1 MSAGQ
6 GLKANLQLFTTRR
19 CQLRC
24 RYCPIL
30 KGESVMPLSTALKGA
45 DLLLGHRSPRLRLD
59 FGGGEP
65 LLNFEVVS
73 EVSDYA
79 ARRARALGKDLG
91 FYMVTNGVL
100 LDDAV
105 LDWAARRGVLL
116 ELSMDGAR
124 PDHNRFKAAYDR
136 GLDPYAAT
144 RAAVE
149 RALRAGAPHFVIMVA
164 SPANARRLA
173 ENFEHLF
180 ELGVRHMDLSYAI
193 GASWSEEDQAVFFEQ
208 VERVLTRHA
217 RALEEGSVQLG
228 NARARLEPTVL
239 NSELMVDPDGS
250 LHQMSEWMFET
261 TPATGTVPFPV
272 GSLDTVKDI
281 NALRWSRF
289 HSYYTLV
296 RLYEGRPEVRAALLN
311 NISFGL
317 RVGRFFR
324 AAAGRLGKVP
334 A

>member
-1 MSAGQ
+1 MSGR
-6 GLKANLQLFTTRR
+6 GNLKANLQLFVTRR

-30 KGESVMPLSTALKGA
+30 KGDSVMPLRTALKGA
-45 DLLLGHRSPRLRLD
+45 DLLLGHASRGVRLD

-65 LLNFEVVS
+65 LLNFDVVR
-73 EVSDYA
+73 ETSDYA
-79 ARRARALGKDLG
+79 ARRARDLGKDLS

-100 LDDAV
+100 IDDAF
-105 LDWAARRGVLL
+105 LSWARGRRVLL
-116 ELSMDGAR
+116 EFSMDGSPA
-124 PDHNRFKAAYDR
+124 DHNRFKAAYER

-144 RAAVE
+144 RAGVE
-149 RALRAGAPHFVIMVA
+149 RAQRAGVPHFVIMVA

-180 ELGVRHMDLSYAI
+180 DIGVRRVDLSYAI
-193 GASWSEEDQAVFFEQ
+193 GGLWSAEDEATYFAQ
-208 VERVLTRHA
+208 VERVLVRHA
-217 RALEEGSVQLG
+217 RALDSGEIQLG
-228 NARARLEPTVL
+228 NARQRVEPTVL

-261 TPATGTVPFPV
+261 RPPRREAPFPV
-272 GSLDTVKDI
+272 GTLDTVRDI

-289 HSYYTLV
+289 RSYYTLAAM
-296 RLYEGRPEVRAALLN
+296 YEGDDEVRDILLN

-317 RVGRFFR
+317 RVGKFFR
-324 AAAGRLGKVP
+324 AASGRLGKVP

>member
-1 MSAGQ
+1 MSAHRS
-6 GLKANLQLFTTRR
+6 LKANLQLFVTRR

-30 KGESVMPLSTALKGA
+30 KGDSIMPLKTALKGA
-45 DLLLGHRSPRLRLD
+45 DLLLGHGSSRVRLD

-65 LLNFEVVS
+65 LLNFDVVR

-79 ARRARALGKDLG
+79 ARRARELGKDLS
-91 FYMVTNGVL
+91 FYMVTNAVL
-100 LDDAV
+100 VDDAV
-105 LDWAARRGVLL
+105 LEWARSRRVLL
-116 ELSMDGAR
+116 EFSMDGAR
-124 PDHNRFKAAYDR
+124 EDHNRFKSAYDR

-144 RAAVE
+144 RAGVE
-149 RALRAGAPHFVIMVA
+149 RAQRAGAPHFVIMVA

-180 ELGVRHMDLSYAI
+180 DIGVRRVDLSYAI
-193 GASWSEEDQAVFFEQ
+193 GGTWSAEDEAVYFEQ
-208 VERVLTRHA
+208 VSRVLTRHA
-217 RALEEGSVQLG
+217 RALDSGEIQLG
-228 NARARLEPTVL
+228 NARQRVEPTVL

-261 TPATGTVPFPV
+261 TPSSAPAPFPV
-272 GSLDTVKDI
+272 GTLDTVKDI

-289 HSYYTLV
+289 HSYYTLATM
-296 RLYEGRPEVRAALLN
+296 YEGNAEVRAALLN

-317 RVGRFFR
+317 RVGKFFR
-324 AAAGRLGKVP
+324 AASGRLGKVP

>member
-1 MSAGQ
+1 MSGC
-6 GLKANLQLFTTRR
+6 GSLKANLQLFVTRR

-30 KGESVMPLSTALKGA
+30 KGDSLMPLATALKGV
-45 DLLLGHRSPRLRLD
+45 DLLMGHRSARLRLD

-65 LLNFEVVS
+65 LMNFEVVREAS
-73 EVSDYA
+73 AYA
-79 ARRARALGKDLG
+79 ARRAKTLGKDLG
-91 FYMVTNGVL
+91 FYMVTNAVL

-105 LDWAARRGVLL
+105 LEWAAERGVLL
-116 ELSMDGAR
+116 EFSMDGAKE
-124 PDHNRFKAAYDR
+124 DHNRYKSAYDR

-144 RAAVE
+144 RAGVE
-149 RALRAGAPHFVIMVA
+149 RALRAGSPHFVILVA
-164 SPANARRLA
+164 SPSNVARLA
-173 ENFEHLF
+173 ENFEHLYGI
-180 ELGVRHMDLSYAI
+180 GVRRFDLSYAI
-193 GASWSEEDQAVFFEQ
+193 GGVWTSEQERTFFAQ
-208 VERVLTRHA
+208 VELLLKRHA
-217 RALEEGSVQLG
+217 RELDSGEIQLG
-228 NARARLEPTVL
+228 NARQRVEPTVL

-261 TPATGTVPFPV
+261 TPPTGEAPFHV
-272 GSLDTVKDI
+272 GTLETVKDI
-281 NALRWSRF
+281 NVLRWSRF

-296 RLYEGRPEVRAALLN
+296 KLYEGRPDVRAALLN

-324 AAAGRLGKVP
+324 AAGSRLGTVP

>member
-1 MSAGQ
+1 MSYRG
-6 GLKANLQLFTTRR
+6 GLKANLQLFVTRR

-30 KGESVMPLSTALKGA
+30 KGDSVMPLATALKGA
-45 DLLLGHRSPRLRLD
+45 DLLLGHGSPRLRLD

-65 LLNFEVVS
+65 LLNFDVVR

-79 ARRARALGKDLG
+79 LRRAKDLGKDLS

-100 LDDAV
+100 IDDAF
-105 LDWAARRGVLL
+105 LEWARTRKVLL
-116 ELSMDGAR
+116 EFSMDGAR
-124 PDHNRFKAAYDR
+124 EDHNRWKSAYDR

-144 RAAVE
+144 RAGVE
-149 RALRAGAPHFVIMVA
+149 RAQRAGAEHFVIMVT
-164 SPANARRLA
+164 SPANADRLA

-180 ELGVRHMDLSYAI
+180 DIGVRSVDLSYAI
-193 GASWSEEDQAVFFEQ
+193 GGRWSARDEAEYFSQ
-208 VERVLTRHA
+208 VSRVLTRHA
-217 RALEEGSVQLG
+217 RALDSGEIRLG
-228 NARARLEPTVL
+228 NARQRVEPTVL

-261 TPATGTVPFPV
+261 SPPSRPAPFPI
-272 GSLDTVKDI
+272 GTLETVKDI

-289 HSYYTLV
+289 HSYYTLATM
-296 RLYEGRPEVRAALLN
+296 YEGNPKVREILLN

-317 RVGRFFR
+317 RVGKFFR
-324 AAAGRLGKVP
+324 GAVGRLGKVP